1 MFSIEEKVFFKD
13 NWKGEQIN
21 LSGYFNLNQM
31 PQESLDRLA
40 VS

>member
-13 NWKGEQIN
+13 NWKGEQII
-21 LSGYFNLNQM
+21 LSGYFNLNQIS
-31 PQESLDRLA
+31 QESLDRLA